1 MLRAGGTRMLNR
13 KEITVPDAVRTAR
26 ISARMRRRE
35 RAVVEAA
42 AEVRGVHISEI
53 VRAGSLREARR
64 ALRGDGDGRD
74 APDGDGRGRE
84 ASA

>member
-1 MLRAGGTRMLNR
+1 MPEAN
-13 KEITVPDAVRTAR
+13 RTAR
-26 ISARMRRRE
+26 IAARIRRRE

-64 ALRGDGDGRD
+64 ALRGDGDARD
-74 APDGDGRGRE
+74 AGDADGRSRE